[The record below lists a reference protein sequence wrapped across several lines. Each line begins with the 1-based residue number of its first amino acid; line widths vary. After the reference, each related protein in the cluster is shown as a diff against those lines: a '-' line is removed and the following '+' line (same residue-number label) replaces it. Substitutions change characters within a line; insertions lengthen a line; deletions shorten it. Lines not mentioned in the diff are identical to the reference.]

1 MGLSR
6 RSWSAV
12 PDAAAAAVFLWTWWR
27 PLAWKRELV
36 GVLVLVLLI
45 EFVVIQA
52 GPFLGK
58 IVYGDLLGLSQA
70 ERRRKA
76 LVLGAV
82 YLLFAGLAA
91 GAFDTWFP
99 ALLFAWLFGAKVFA
113 SVLGRRPDATG
124 RQREMGFWVLS
135 NIVFFAVVF
144 AAMWLPLPHLGV
156 TEDGAFYGLR
166 GMYEWANRPYE
177 ATAAGFAYYAV
188 MALTRLLDPRIGV
201 DL

>member
-1 MGLSR
+1 MALSR
-6 RSWSAV
+6 RSLAAL
-12 PDAAAAAVFLWTWWR
+12 PDGLAAGVFLFTWLR
-27 PLAWKRELV
+27 PLAWVRELV

-58 IVYGDLLGLSQA
+58 IVYGDLLGLSPA

-76 LVLGAV
+76 LVLGVV
-82 YLLFAGLAA
+82 YLVFAGLAA

-99 ALLFAWLFGAKVFA
+99 ALLFAWLFAAKVFA
-113 SVLGRRPDATG
+113 AVLGRRADATG
-124 RQREMGFWVLS
+124 RQREMGYWVLS
-135 NIVFFAVVF
+135 NILFFAVVF
-144 AAMWLPLPHLGV
+144 AAMWLPVPPLGV

-166 GMYEWANRPYE
+166 GLYEWANRPYE
-177 ATAAGFAYYAV
+177 AMAAGFVYYAV
-188 MALTRLLDPRIGV
+188 MSVVRLLDPHFGV